1 LDLKMRGSQA
11 KTTARQTLLGLG
23 RPAAGETV
31 VVGLSGGAD
40 SVCLT
45 DILVDLGREL
55 GFAVVAAHLDHALRP
70 GSAADAEFC
79 RQLCRRLNVRLVSAR
94 SEVRRRAESERT
106 GLEETA
112 RDERYAFL
120 RRVRFDQDASVI
132 AVAHTEDD
140 QAETLLLRLLRGAGS
155 PGLSCM
161 RPAMGELLRPLLRV
175 SRRDVL
181 AHLEGRGL
189 PWREDPSNSDLA
201 FARNRVRHELIP
213 YLESR
218 FNPRARQAL
227 ARTAGLLADEAVG
240 QEHLAD
246 ALLQQAAGR
255 PGELRGKALAAA
267 PRAIARLAVRRSLE
281 RSGGLL
287 GVTAWHVDRLLD
299 LALAPDSSGRRLS
312 LPGRREAVVRFGSV
326 HIGPRLGPPP
336 PPYELPLPV
345 PGRVEVPGGV
355 AVSAEPC
362 PGPAVS
368 KGRSVAVVAVP
379 EAPLTVRTRRPGDR
393 VRTHGREMS
402 LKRFLMG
409 RRVPAELRAG
419 LPMVACGRR
428 VLWIPGQA
436 MQGCGEA
443 SRRFVRLEVLE
454 PARS

>member
-1 LDLKMRGSQA
+1 MRSQA
-11 KTTARQTLLGLG
+11 KTTARQTLMGLG
-23 RPAAGETV
+23 RPAPGETV

-55 GFAVVAAHLDHALRP
+55 GLAVVAAHLDHGLRP

-79 RQLCRRLNVRLVSAR
+79 RELCSGLGVRLESAR
-94 SEVRRRAESERT
+94 SDVRRRAEREGT
-106 GLEETA
+106 GLEEAA
-112 RDERYAFL
+112 RHARYAFL
-120 RRVRFDQDASVI
+120 RRVRLEVGATAI

-175 SRRDVL
+175 SRHEVL
-181 AHLEGRGL
+181 AHVEGRGL

-218 FNPRARQAL
+218 FNPRVRQAL
-227 ARTAGLLADEAVG
+227 ARTAGLLADEAV
-240 QEHLAD
+240 EHERLAD
-246 ALLQQAAGR
+246 ELLTRAAAR
-255 PGELRGKALAAA
+255 PGELRREALAAA
-267 PRAIARLAVRRSLE
+267 PRAIARLAVRGALE
-281 RSGGLL
+281 ASGGLV

-299 LALAPDSSGRRLS
+299 MALAPDSSGRRLS
-312 LPGRREAVVRFGSV
+312 LPGRREAVIRFGSV
-326 HIGPRLGPPP
+326 HIGPRLLPPP
-336 PPYELPLPV
+336 PPYEVPLPV

-355 AVSAEPC
+355 AVSAEPSE
-362 PGPAVS
+362 GPAVS
-368 KGRSVAVVAVP
+368 KSRSAAVVAAP

-393 VRTHGREMS
+393 VRAHGREMS

-428 VLWIPGQA
+428 VLWIPGQT
-436 MQGCGEA
+436 MEGCGEA